1 MVRFDY
7 IEPCSLK
14 EATTLVSAQDTKGKI
29 IAGGT
34 DLLVQIKERKL
45 DVDRLISLSKIPGL
59 RFIHDDGRWI
69 NIGTMTTIRDL
80 EQSSVVQK
88 SLPVLFDAVEGFG
101 SVQIRNVATLGGN
114 ICNGAPSADTLPPL
128 LALRAQVTYQN
139 SRGMKRQGLNEF
151 FVGPGKTVL
160 CREDILMEIHFEK
173 PHTRSGGAY
182 LKFSRRKGMDIPL
195 LGIAVQ
201 LQTDE
206 SFSFFEEVTI
216 ALGVAAPTP
225 IRAKQAEEVLKGEK
239 VTEKILAYAAALAS
253 QGAKPRDSFRCS
265 AEYRRAMIKNLL
277 PKVIKSALSR
287 IEKRLEKEI

>member
-101 SVQIRNVATLGGN
+101 SVQIRNVATLGEYMQRG
-114 ICNGAPSADTLPPL
+114 PL
-128 LALRAQVTYQN
+128 GR
-139 SRGMKRQGLNEF
+139 
-151 FVGPGKTVL
+151 
-160 CREDILMEIHFEK
+160 
-173 PHTRSGGAY
+173 Y
-182 LKFSRRKGMDIPL
+182 LTSP
-195 LGIAVQ
+195 A
-201 LQTDE
+201 
-206 SFSFFEEVTI
+206 
-216 ALGVAAPTP
+216 
-225 IRAKQAEEVLKGEK
+225 
-239 VTEKILAYAAALAS
+239 
-253 QGAKPRDSFRCS
+253 
-265 AEYRRAMIKNLL
+265 
-277 PKVIKSALSR
+277 
-287 IEKRLEKEI
+287 RLEGSGDLSEFQGDEEAGVK